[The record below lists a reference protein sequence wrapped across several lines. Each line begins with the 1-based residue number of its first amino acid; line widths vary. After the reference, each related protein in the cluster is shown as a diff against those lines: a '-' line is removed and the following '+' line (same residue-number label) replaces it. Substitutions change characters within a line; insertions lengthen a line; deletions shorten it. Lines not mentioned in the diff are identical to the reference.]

1 MAEENKNLNEE
12 LKSESTENPAT
23 ENSDGMAENEN
34 GTDVQVE
41 SQNTAGAQPTENESA
56 VSAEPAE
63 SENAVSTEPAESE
76 TSEGNAQNAPVG
88 ETNVKSSR
96 RQTILLIGI
105 ALIIIGIIFIVIAL
119 TQPRTVTTTEVT
131 YSSASSTATDSDS
144 SSDGDSSS
152 SDSDSSSGSSSSSS
166 STTTAS
172 SSETTTDENYVI
184 NLNTCTADD
193 LTVLDGIGDA
203 KASAIIAYR
212 ETLGG
217 YTSVEQ
223 IKNISGIGD
232 TTYENIK
239 DHLTV

>member
-12 LKSESTENPAT
+12 LKNESTESPAT
-23 ENSDGMAENEN
+23 ESSDGMAEN
-34 GTDVQVE
+34 GTDVQRE
-41 SQNTAGAQPTENESA
+41 SQNTEGVQQAESQSA

-63 SENAVSTEPAESE
+63 SEASA
-76 TSEGNAQNAPVG
+76 GNTQSAPVG

-144 SSDGDSSS
+144 SSSDSSS

-166 STTTAS
+166 GTTTA
-172 SSETTTDENYVI
+172 SETTTDENYVI

>member
-23 ENSDGMAENEN
+23 ESTEGMAESEN
-34 GTDVQVE
+34 GTDVQTE
-41 SQNTAGAQPTENESA
+41 SQNTEGAQPTENENA
-56 VSAEPAE
+56 VNAEPAE
-63 SENAVSTEPAESE
+63 SEASA
-76 TSEGNAQNAPVG
+76 GNTQSAPVG

-96 RQTILLIGI
+96 HQTILLIGI
-105 ALIIIGIIFIVIAL
+105 ALIIIGIIIAL

-131 YSSASSTATDSDS
+131 YSSASSTAS
-144 SSDGDSSS
+144 SSSDSSS

-166 STTTAS
+166 GTTTAS

-232 TTYENIK
+232 ATYENIK

>member
-12 LKSESTENPAT
+12 LKNESTESPAT
-23 ENSDGMAENEN
+23 ENTEGMAEN
-34 GTDVQVE
+34 GTDVQRE
-41 SQNTAGAQPTENESA
+41 SQNTAGVQPTENESA
-56 VSAEPAE
+56 VNAEPAE
-63 SENAVSTEPAESE
+63 NE
-76 TSEGNAQNAPVG
+76 TSAGNAQNAPVG

-131 YSSASSTATDSDS
+131 YSSSSSTATDSDS

-152 SDSDSSSGSSSSSS
+152 SSESSSASSSSSS
-166 STTTAS
+166 GTTTAS

-232 TTYENIK
+232 ATYENIK

>member
-1 MAEENKNLNEE
+1 MAEENKNLNEK
-12 LKSESTENPAT
+12 LNSESTESPAT
-23 ENSDGMAENEN
+23 ESSNGMAENEN
-34 GTDVQVE
+34 GTDVQAE

-56 VSAEPAE
+56 V
-63 SENAVSTEPAESE
+63 NAEPAESE

-88 ETNVKSSR
+88 ETNAKSSR

-144 SSDGDSSS
+144 SSSDSSS

-166 STTTAS
+166 GTTTTS

>member
-34 GTDVQVE
+34 GTDMQTE
-41 SQNTAGAQPTENESA
+41 SQNTEGVQQAESENA

-63 SENAVSTEPAESE
+63 SE
-76 TSEGNAQNAPVG
+76 TSAGNTQNAPVG
-88 ETNVKSSR
+88 ETKVKSSR
-96 RQTILLIGI
+96 RQTILLIGV

-131 YSSASSTATDSDS
+131 YSSSSSTATDSDS
-144 SSDGDSSS
+144 SSSDSSS
-152 SDSDSSSGSSSSSS
+152 SSESSSGSSSSSS
-166 STTTAS
+166 GTTTTS

-232 TTYENIK
+232 ATYENIK